1 MLGEIIDINEN
12 NIIVK
17 FSNGL
22 SLAVAIEDLHDNAK
36 IGDKININPCTEQTP
51 YNKIINF
58 SNNFYFISK
67 RINFLLYIYI
77 TYIFHFI
84 LNINIQ

>member
-22 SLAVAIEDLHDNAK
+22 SLAVDIEDIEDNAK

-58 SNNFYFISK
+58 F
-67 RINFLLYIYI
+67 
-77 TYIFHFI
+77 
-84 LNINIQ
+84 

>member
-12 NIIVK
+12 NIIVE

-22 SLAVAIEDLHDNAK
+22 SLAVAIKDIEDNAK

-58 SNNFYFISK
+58 F
-67 RINFLLYIYI
+67 
-77 TYIFHFI
+77 
-84 LNINIQ
+84 

>member
-1 MLGEIIDINEN
+1 GGATMLGEIIDINEN

-58 SNNFYFISK
+58 F
-67 RINFLLYIYI
+67 
-77 TYIFHFI
+77 
-84 LNINIQ
+84 

>member
-17 FSNGL
+17 FSNAL

-36 IGDKININPCTEQTP
+36 IGDKRNIKPCTELSPDT
-51 YNKIINF
+51 KIINF
-58 SNNFYFISK
+58 F
-67 RINFLLYIYI
+67 
-77 TYIFHFI
+77 
-84 LNINIQ
+84 

>member
-12 NIIVK
+12 NIIVE

-22 SLAVAIEDLHDNAK
+22 SLAVDIEDNAK

-58 SNNFYFISK
+58 F
-67 RINFLLYIYI
+67 
-77 TYIFHFI
+77 
-84 LNINIQ
+84 

>member
-12 NIIVK
+12 NIIVE

-22 SLAVAIEDLHDNAK
+22 SLAVAIEDIEDNAK
-36 IGDKININPCTEQTP
+36 IGDKINTNPCTEQTP

-58 SNNFYFISK
+58 F
-67 RINFLLYIYI
+67 
-77 TYIFHFI
+77 
-84 LNINIQ
+84 

>member
-12 NIIVK
+12 NIIVE

-22 SLAVAIEDLHDNAK
+22 SLAVDIEDIEYNAK

-58 SNNFYFISK
+58 F
-67 RINFLLYIYI
+67 
-77 TYIFHFI
+77 
-84 LNINIQ
+84 

>member
-12 NIIVK
+12 NIIVE

-22 SLAVAIEDLHDNAK
+22 SLAVAIEDIESNAK

-58 SNNFYFISK
+58 F
-67 RINFLLYIYI
+67 
-77 TYIFHFI
+77 
-84 LNINIQ
+84 

>member
-22 SLAVAIEDLHDNAK
+22 NLAVDIKDLNNAAK
-36 IGDKININPCTEQTP
+36 IGDKININPCKEQTP

-58 SNNFYFISK
+58 F
-67 RINFLLYIYI
+67 
-77 TYIFHFI
+77 
-84 LNINIQ
+84 